1 MLLYSCRCG
10 QIILVVR
17 GVGSRYMYMDGGYTH
32 ITQYLFKAIIL
43 TNQEIICSYT
53 LLVCYKE
60 LNTLNLLD
68 S

>member
-1 MLLYSCRCG
+1 MWANHFSSD
-10 QIILVVR
+10 IIV
-17 GVGSRYMYMDGGYTH
+17 SIAAIIMYMDGGDTH
-32 ITQYLFKAIIL
+32 ITQYFFKAIIL